1 MLQKLAKA
9 SQRAE
14 TKEKSFQKWSEERFQ
29 ALDTKFNE
37 LDDIITRSIEE
48 DQRRSMQ
55 RTFVTLMFVPVNIL
69 FWIANLVT
77 SILPAALSL
86 QQSAILSSALPSS
99 STTWSAAVMWCHIR
113 VSNLEQNHIFWTY
126 VLYKAFLAI
135 LILYIDIVQASR
147 YH

>member
-86 QQSAILSSALPSS
+86 QQSAIPSSALPSS
-99 STTWSAAVMWCHIR
+99 STT
-113 VSNLEQNHIFWTY
+113 
-126 VLYKAFLAI
+126 
-135 LILYIDIVQASR
+135 
-147 YH
+147 